1 MPLTGQMLH
10 STLPFYPSLTVIEGE
25 PTYIHKPL
33 QQNLQEQ
40 ATPPSAAVG
49 GSRQHPA
56 AAATVY
62 HTAAPITDTQVAH
75 ARLHKAGHRPLGS
88 MFPLCLRRS
97 PYRARALF
105 QWDQWFPPRKLR
117 LRKRGW
123 IFASVVSSLSRRNHS
138 RAKHSTRFLYKNPS
152 PVIHRDLS
160 IYTILFS
167 SSRR

>member
-10 STLPFYPSLTVIEGE
+10 GTLPFYPSLTVIEGE

-40 ATPPSAAVG
+40 ATSPSAAVG

-62 HTAAPITDTQVAH
+62 HTAVPITDTQVAH

-88 MFPLCLRRS
+88 MFPLCFRRS
-97 PYRARALF
+97 PYCARALF
-105 QWDQWFPPRKLR
+105 QWTM
-117 LRKRGW
+117 
-123 IFASVVSSLSRRNHS
+123 VSAEKIRDSGSEAGLLSRPFRVSRSEGTIPARNTA
-138 RAKHSTRFLYKNPS
+138 RVLQMKETPRQ
-152 PVIHRDLS
+152 
-160 IYTILFS
+160 
-167 SSRR
+167 